1 MIRTT
6 IVIAA
11 ALGLAVMLAPAQ
23 AQVPRTFVSA
33 AGSDGN
39 NCSNVTTPCRHFAA
53 AYAATAPGGEIFVL
67 DPSNYGSLTIT
78 HSVSIEG
85 HGWASIAPPNG
96 GIAITIN
103 AGAQDTISIHGVAVN
118 GTGAT
123 GLTYGIVFN
132 SGGGLTVTD
141 CVVQNFSGDA
151 ILIQPTSKIN
161 FLIKDTILLHNAGN
175 GIDYTTPSG
184 STAAGTGVIDHVVV
198 ANSAG
203 GIIIA
208 TTLGGGLTS
217 VTIANSIANENLQD
231 GVFINNG
238 IGSPLAVSIDS
249 STFSSNGN
257 NGITGNGS
265 SKITLGRS
273 VITANR
279 NSGIDNQTIPNTF
292 YTYGNNQID
301 LNIIDVAGTALNT
314 TLTPR

>member
-1 MIRTT
+1 M
-6 IVIAA
+6 A
-11 ALGLAVMLAPAQ
+11 AQ
-23 AQVPRTFVSA
+23 ADAPRTFVSA
-33 AGSDGN
+33 AGSDTN
-39 NCSNVTTPCRHFAA
+39 NCTNVATPCRHLAA
-53 AYAATAPGGEIFVL
+53 AFAATAPGGEIFVL

-85 HGWASIAPPNG
+85 HGWASIAPPNDS
-96 GIAITIN
+96 IAITIN
-103 AGAQDTISIHGVAVN
+103 AGSNDTISIHGVAVN

-123 GLTYGIVFN
+123 GLTHGIVFN

-141 CVVQNFSGDA
+141 CVVQNFTADA

-161 FLIKDTILLHNAGN
+161 FLIKDTILLHNAGT
-175 GIDYTTPSG
+175 GIDYSTPSG
-184 STAAGTGVIDHVVV
+184 SIATGIGVIDHVVV
-198 ANSAG
+198 ANSAN

-208 TTLGGGLTS
+208 TTNGGGLTS

-238 IGSPLAVSIDS
+238 NGSPLAVSIDS

-279 NSGIDNQTIPNTF
+279 NSGVDNQTIPNTF

-301 LNIIDVAGTALNT
+301 LNIIDIAGTALNT